1 MNLAYPTPGAVISL
15 RSATWKVLRTSTLKR
30 GFREVHCRGLNGLV
44 RDKEA
49 RFVWD
54 LEKGARVLDPAA
66 AQRMFS
72 VMAELGGDELTGGL
86 TELPAGLF
94 WTVE

>member
-1 MNLAYPTPGAVISL
+1 MNAADDAEFAAL
-15 RSATWKVLRTSTLKR
+15 REGWRAGIPRTQD
-30 GFREVHCRGLNGLV
+30 V
-44 RDKEA
+44 
-49 RFVWD
+49 
-54 LEKGARVLDPAA
+54 DPAA